1 MPTDAAQREAAG
13 AKPASARGRIDSR
26 TRLIEAAERLF
37 AERGVRAVSIRDI
50 AAEAGVNSALI
61 AYHFGSK
68 EELFYTVYSS
78 VAEPMNVER
87 TRLLDALDRLEQP
100 PTVED
105 ILEAWTRPVLVDVA
119 AADHARFAKLALA
132 LASHDPVIS
141 GRLAAN
147 TFHEVNERFL
157 DMLERTLPD
166 VPRKA
171 LVWRLYFLIGAVM
184 MSARQ
189 RDRGMNTL
197 SKGECNPDDADETYR
212 ELVAFA
218 AAGFRALS
226 KCR

>member
-1 MPTDAAQREAAG
+1 MT
-13 AKPASARGRIDSR
+13 ARPGRSDSR
-26 TRLIEAAERLF
+26 TRLMQAAERLF

-68 EELFYTVYSS
+68 EELFYTVYRS
-78 VAEPMNVER
+78 VAEPMNIER
-87 TRLLDALDRLEQP
+87 TRRLDALERLEQP

-105 ILEAWTRPVLVDVA
+105 LLDAWARPVLVDQA

-132 LASHDPVIS
+132 LAAHDPIIS
-141 GRLAAN
+141 NRLASD

-157 DMLERTLPD
+157 DMMQRSLPD

-171 LVWRLYFLIGAVM
+171 LVWRLYFLIGGVM
-184 MSARQ
+184 MSAR
-189 RDRGMNTL
+189 RIDRGMGSL
-197 SKGECNPDDADETYR
+197 SLGACNPADAEEMYR
-212 ELVAFA
+212 ELLAYA

-226 KCR
+226 NYR